1 MIAARARRVVLPS
14 SRAFGAGASRRRDM
28 GSVAFVR
35 ASAFLLAGVVVAAS
49 SCTTSGGAAPTAA
62 SDSAGVRGR
71 IAELRERFQVAPTVR
86 VEPAPSHAM
95 PSVPHVVIGA
105 AMASR
110 FTATDDAHM
119 RAVVDKHGVAKPATV
134 ALPLVASDAVQLEDD
149 TTHVAVKFA
158 LRGASGAGLATADG
172 MAIYPGAYGGSDV
185 VHRVTAEGTEDFVVF
200 ESKPAEEALVYDVD
214 VSRVAGLRLVSNTLE
229 FLDEGGA
236 PRLRVAPPSVVD
248 AAGVAHE
255 ATLAVE
261 GCAYDVNPAAPWG
274 RAVVKPGAS
283 RCAVRVAWASAVYP
297 AIVDP
302 SWVATGSMVAARY
315 SHTASV
321 LGTGK
326 VLVAGGANAAVLSSA
341 ELYDPTAGTFAATG
355 SMATARYQHT
365 ASVLGTGK
373 VLVAGGYG
381 AGNVVLSSA
390 ELYDP
395 TAGTFSA
402 TGSMAAARELHT
414 ASVLGTGKVLVAGG
428 FGASAYLS
436 SAELYDPT
444 AGTFAAT
451 GSMATSR
458 ERHTASVLSSGKV
471 LVAGGE
477 NGNVVLSSAEL
488 YDPTAGTFSA
498 TGSMAAAR
506 GYLTAS
512 VLGTGKVLVAGGQGA
527 GNAALSSAEIYDPT
541 AGTFSATG
549 SMATV
554 RDHPASVLGS
564 GKVLVAGGDN
574 GASLSSAELYD
585 PTAGTFSATGSMAS
599 AREYHTASVLG
610 SGKVLVAGG
619 YSGSAY
625 LSSAELYDLAPGAA
639 CATVDDCASG
649 VCDMG
654 ICCAAACPNGNVCQA
669 CVAGTGACQTVTN
682 ASDPD
687 NCTGTQACDA
697 TGNCKL
703 AVGQAC
709 PNGNGD
715 CANAQCEDGFCCNTA
730 CGGACDVCAMALG
743 ATANGTCTPAPAGS
757 VGSPA
762 CGNGYA
768 CDGTDATCPASPCA
782 TDVDCTST
790 DYCASNGMCTAG
802 KAQGAACNVAAGGDC
817 ESAPCRECAPGI
829 CNGGVCSA
837 CMQNSDC
844 TTAGATFCVD
854 KVCCDMAC
862 EGECQACDVAG
873 HTGTCSPVTGAPH
886 GTRTA
891 CSGTGTCGGACNGTN
906 TAACTY
912 PGATTVCA
920 TACADATETDSN
932 CDGNGE
938 CVPGAAMACPHNL
951 ACNAST
957 MKCATTCAVNTDC
970 ATGFVCTMGTCAP
983 ASSAPTCS
991 TDGTSSMI
999 GTGTPTLCAPF
1010 TCNPSSGSCNIV
1022 CATSSQCA
1030 SPNVCDST
1038 SMCVAPSTSSN
1049 NGSSGGCAM
1058 AVGRES
1064 SSRTSAAWLALAAG
1078 AMIGARRRRAR
1089 R

>member
-1 MIAARARRVVLPS
+1 
-14 SRAFGAGASRRRDM
+14 M

-110 FTATDDAHM
+110 FTPTDDAHM

-134 ALPLVASDAVQLEDD
+134 ALPLAASDAVQLEDD

-172 MAIYPGAYGGSDV
+172 MAMYPGAYGGSDV

-248 AAGVAHE
+248 AAGVVHE
-255 ATLAVE
+255 ATLAVD
-261 GCAYDVNPAAPWG
+261 GCAYDVNPAGPWG
-274 RAVVKPGAS
+274 RTVVRPGAG
-283 RCAVRVAWASAVYP
+283 RCGVRVAWASSVYP

-302 SWVATGSMVAARY
+302 SWVATGSMAAARGL
-315 SHTASV
+315 HTASV
-321 LGTGK
+321 
-326 VLVAGGANAAVLSSA
+326 V
-341 ELYDPTAGTFAATG
+341 
-355 SMATARYQHT
+355 
-365 ASVLGTGK
+365 GTGK
-373 VLVAGGYG
+373 VLVAGGYSG
-381 AGNVVLSSA
+381 SAALSSA

-402 TGSMAAARELHT
+402 TGSMA
-414 ASVLGTGKVLVAGG
+414 
-428 FGASAYLS
+428 
-436 SAELYDPT
+436 
-444 AGTFAAT
+444 
-451 GSMATSR
+451 TSR
-458 ERHTASVLSSGKV
+458 GQHTASVLSSGKV
-471 LVAGGE
+471 LVAGGQGA
-477 NGNVVLSSAEL
+477 GNAYLSSAEL

-498 TGSMAAAR
+498 TGSMATAR
-506 GYLTAS
+506 DSHTAS
-512 VLGTGKVLVAGGQGA
+512 VLGTGKVLVAGGA
-527 GNAALSSAEIYDPT
+527 GVSALLSSAELYDPT
-541 AGTFSATG
+541 AGTFSATD
-549 SMATV
+549 SMATA
-554 RDHPASVLGS
+554 RELHTASVLGT
-564 GKVLVAGGDN
+564 GKVLVAGGIDN
-574 GASLSSAELYD
+574 GADLSSAELYD
-585 PTAGTFSATGSMAS
+585 PTAGTFSATGSMANARDSHTASVLSTGKVLVAGGIDNGAGLSS
-599 AREYHTASVLG
+599 AELYSPTAGTFSATGSMATARYEHTASVLG
-610 SGKVLVAGG
+610 TGKVLVAGGENINGSLSSAELYDPTAGTFSATSSMATAREDHTASVLSSGKVLVAGG
-619 YSGSAY
+619 YTGSAY
-625 LSSAELYDLAPGAA
+625 SSSAELFSQAPSGSA
-639 CATVDDCASG
+639 CSTGNDCASG
-649 VCDMG
+649 VCDVG

-682 ASDPD
+682 APDPD

-730 CGGACDVCAMALG
+730 CGSACDVCAMSLG
-743 ATANGTCTPAPAGS
+743 GTANGTCSPAPVGYA
-757 VGSPA
+757 GSPA
-762 CGNGYA
+762 CANGYA
-768 CDGTDATCPASPCA
+768 CDGTDTTCPASPCA
-782 TDVDCTST
+782 TDVDCLPT
-790 DYCASNGMCTAG
+790 DYCASNGMCTPQKVEG
-802 KAQGAACNVAAGGDC
+802 GTCNLTAGGDC
-817 ESAPCRECAPGI
+817 KSAPCRECDTGI

-906 TAACTY
+906 TAACSY
-912 PGATTVCA
+912 PGGTTVCA
-920 TACADATETDSN
+920 TACSAATETDSN

-957 MKCATTCAVNTDC
+957 MKCATTCAVSTDC

-1049 NGSSGGCAM
+1049 NGSSGGCAI

-1064 SSRTSAAWLALAAG
+1064 SSRTGAGWLALAAG
-1078 AMIGARRRRAR
+1078 AMFGARRRRAR
-1089 R
+1089 RAT

>member
-1 MIAARARRVVLPS
+1 
-14 SRAFGAGASRRRDM
+14 
-28 GSVAFVR
+28 
-35 ASAFLLAGVVVAAS
+35 
-49 SCTTSGGAAPTAA
+49 
-62 SDSAGVRGR
+62 
-71 IAELRERFQVAPTVR
+71 
-86 VEPAPSHAM
+86 
-95 PSVPHVVIGA
+95 
-105 AMASR
+105 
-110 FTATDDAHM
+110 
-119 RAVVDKHGVAKPATV
+119 
-134 ALPLVASDAVQLEDD
+134 
-149 TTHVAVKFA
+149 
-158 LRGASGAGLATADG
+158 
-172 MAIYPGAYGGSDV
+172 
-185 VHRVTAEGTEDFVVF
+185 VF

-248 AAGVAHE
+248 AAGVVHE
-255 ATLAVE
+255 ATLAVD
-261 GCAYDVNPAAPWG
+261 GCAYDVNPAGPWG
-274 RAVVKPGAS
+274 RTVVRPGAG
-283 RCAVRVAWASAVYP
+283 RCGVRVAWASSVYP

-302 SWVATGSMVAARY
+302 SWVATGSMAAARGL
-315 SHTASV
+315 HTASV
-321 LGTGK
+321 
-326 VLVAGGANAAVLSSA
+326 V
-341 ELYDPTAGTFAATG
+341 
-355 SMATARYQHT
+355 
-365 ASVLGTGK
+365 GTGK
-373 VLVAGGYG
+373 VLVAGGYSG
-381 AGNVVLSSA
+381 SAALSSA

-402 TGSMAAARELHT
+402 TGSMA
-414 ASVLGTGKVLVAGG
+414 
-428 FGASAYLS
+428 
-436 SAELYDPT
+436 
-444 AGTFAAT
+444 
-451 GSMATSR
+451 TSR
-458 ERHTASVLSSGKV
+458 GQHTASVLSSGKV
-471 LVAGGE
+471 LVAGGQGA
-477 NGNVVLSSAEL
+477 GNAYLSSAEL

-498 TGSMAAAR
+498 TGSMANAR
-506 GYLTAS
+506 DSHTASVLSTGKVLVAGGIDNGAGLSSAELYSPTAGTFSATGSMATARYEHTAS
-512 VLGTGKVLVAGGQGA
+512 VLGTGKVLVAGGE
-527 GNAALSSAEIYDPT
+527 NI
-541 AGTFSATG
+541 
-549 SMATV
+549 
-554 RDHPASVLGS
+554 
-564 GKVLVAGGDN
+564 N
-574 GASLSSAELYD
+574 GSLSSAELYD
-585 PTAGTFSATGSMAS
+585 PTAGTFSATSSMAT
-599 AREYHTASVLG
+599 AREDHTASVLS

-619 YSGSAY
+619 YTGSAY
-625 LSSAELYDLAPGAA
+625 SSSAELFSQAPSGSA
-639 CATVDDCASG
+639 CSTGNDCASG
-649 VCDMG
+649 VCDVG

-682 ASDPD
+682 APDPD

-730 CGGACDVCAMALG
+730 CGSACDVCAMSLG
-743 ATANGTCTPAPAGS
+743 GTANGTCSPAPVGYA
-757 VGSPA
+757 GSPA
-762 CGNGYA
+762 CANGYA
-768 CDGTDATCPASPCA
+768 CDGTDTTCPASPCA
-782 TDVDCTST
+782 TDVDCLPT
-790 DYCASNGMCTAG
+790 DYCASNGMCTPQKVEG
-802 KAQGAACNVAAGGDC
+802 GTCNLTAGGDC
-817 ESAPCRECAPGI
+817 KSAPCRECDTGI

-906 TAACTY
+906 TAACSY
-912 PGATTVCA
+912 PGGTTVCA
-920 TACADATETDSN
+920 TACSAATETDSN

-957 MKCATTCAVNTDC
+957 MKCATTCAVSTDC

-1049 NGSSGGCAM
+1049 NGSSGGCAI

-1064 SSRTSAAWLALAAG
+1064 SSRTGAGWLALAAG
-1078 AMIGARRRRAR
+1078 AMFGARRRRAR
-1089 R
+1089 RAT